1 MDTSNKNL
9 TLKMRKEQEISSGT
23 ISRKMDQ
30 RKRNGGK
37 LKRLKKKVREK
48 KVDRKKDGLKAT
60 NISQIMNLKG
70 NY

>member
-1 MDTSNKNL
+1 
-9 TLKMRKEQEISSGT
+9 
-23 ISRKMDQ
+23 MDQ
-30 RKRNGGK
+30 RRRNGGK